1 MEKEWFITKEKISV
15 YLKKFWW
22 IIVVFSVVGI
32 ILFGMGIYQKQ
43 YATKENIMEYT
54 QTLFPQIKDDSIE
67 KTTSVV
73 AVSDNC
79 TMLLQMSDI
88 QGEIN
93 NELKRQGLREIEQ
106 WSSIEFAPKLNS
118 SFLSITINS
127 IEQVDKIEKEIT
139 VVLDILNRQM
149 EKYSPN
155 IYLVKVGD
163 IQTVM
168 IETATKTAVELLD
181 IIVLLA
187 CICVGIFI
195 VYLIMIFDSHVSG
208 TKDLEIILG
217 MKPEICICP
226 KEIEIFDAW
235 VLAKK
240 DVSDILFV
248 LGEGTENVENRVNG
262 IEENIYCVKTQEK
275 NYGEIIHNRI
285 NSKKY
290 LIVKALTTKQSEIDK
305 IMQINQ
311 ICKTGFDGWVYIK

>member
-1 MEKEWFITKEKISV
+1 MEKEWFITKEKICV

-22 IIVVFSVVGI
+22 IIAVFSVVGI
-32 ILFGMGIYQKQ
+32 ILFGIGIYQEQ
-43 YATKENIMEYT
+43 YATRENIMGYT
-54 QTLFPQIKDDSIE
+54 QTLFPQIKDVSTE

-88 QGEIN
+88 QSEIN

-106 WSSIEFAPKLNS
+106 WSNIEFAPKLNS

-127 IEQVDKIEKEIT
+127 TEKVEKIEKEIII
-139 VVLDILNRQM
+139 VLDILNRQM

-155 IYLVKVGD
+155 LYLVKVGD

-168 IETATKTAVELLD
+168 IETATRTAVELLD

-208 TKDLEIILG
+208 TKELEIILG

-240 DVSDILFV
+240 DVSDIIFV
-248 LGEGTENVENRVNG
+248 LGEGVGDIENRVNEL
-262 IEENIYCVKTQEK
+262 EENIYCVKTQEK
-275 NYGEIIHNRI
+275 NYGEVIHNRI

-290 LIVKALTTKQSEIDK
+290 LVVKALTTKQSEIDK

-311 ICKTGFDGWVYIK
+311 IYKTGFDGWVYIR